1 MTKGK
6 FPGEHHVVWTEKPNM
21 QAKQVYY
28 EVVER
33 QGSTL

>member
-6 FPGEHHVVWTEKPNM
+6 FPGEHHMVWTGKQNI